1 MHCVVQ
7 PYSGEI
13 CGHCPGTRR
22 EPRHKCFLG
31 NHACI
36 YWEHL
41 FFGKQAVA
49 RGICVLRPRCACG
62 AVGVRVSLAPLSGT
76 AAGIEWLQ
84 SGDSLGSLQPCG
96 AAELRGSAA
105 RAGDEQRSTRSGPPS
120 GTCGSHGEGVVSV
133 ATKAGQRH
141 NLSCSVPGKFCT
153 HFFSKAGKRASC
165 CSRLKWLS
173 LCSQAWYRNSS
184 SKVTALACIFLS

>member
-31 NHACI
+31 SRACI
-36 YWEHL
+36 YWVH
-41 FFGKQAVA
+41 FFGKQAAA

-62 AVGVRVSLAPLSGT
+62 AVGVRASLAPRSGR

-84 SGDSLGSLQPCG
+84 SGDSLGSLLQSGQLSYAVPRLGPALSNALRG
-96 AAELRGSAA
+96 AARRRQPVAATAKAWCLRQLKLAKGITCHAPSQGSFASTFF
-105 RAGDEQRSTRSGPPS
+105 QRWKKGFMLF
-120 GTCGSHGEGVVSV
+120 EVEV
-133 ATKAGQRH
+133 AFIVQPG
-141 NLSCSVPGKFCT
+141 LVPKQFLQGN
-153 HFFSKAGKRASC
+153 G
-165 CSRLKWLS
+165 LS
-173 LCSQAWYRNSS
+173 LY
-184 SKVTALACIFLS
+184 FLG